1 MDTEDIL
8 IVGAIGAV
16 LLLLWPRRASADPNA
31 GVIWGSGIG
40 NLLDPVPTVT
50 TEEFYTL
57 PYYLDINSGLFDLPG
72 SGLSNQNVSR
82 GIPL

>member
-1 MDTEDIL
+1 MRTSDLIIL
-8 IVGAIGAV
+8 GGVLVAV
-16 LLLLWPRRASADPNA
+16 YVLWRRPAARA
-31 GVIWGSGIG
+31 
-40 NLLDPVPTVT
+40 LVPSVT

-72 SGLSNQNVSR
+72 AGLSSQGVSQ